1 MKKFLKLAFLAVLF
15 SMVAACGRIDT
26 GHTGVR
32 TSWNKQVQQE
42 VVHPGA
48 YMAVTD
54 SVQQYVTNE
63 VTFIVKDLQPQ
74 TLDKTYLK
82 DLDFTYTY
90 QVDSNDLPNLVTTF
104 KNRTL
109 VNGDDFYP
117 MGSYVDTQIRA
128 AAYAA
133 VSKFNAMEANSHRS
147 DIESDIKII
156 VAAKFAEEGLDKVI
170 RVKQVT
176 VNNVEVDPKLQE
188 AVVRQLNAV
197 IDNKTKDTEIDTA
210 KKENQRMEM
219 LTANSNNGQYIAL
232 LNAQSS
238 MKIAEAIAN
247 GRVNTIVIPSD
258 FKGIVNTAK

>member
-1 MKKFLKLAFLAVLF
+1 MKTIKIVLL
-15 SMVAACGRIDT
+15 SLVVLMMAACGRIDT

-48 YMAVTD
+48 YLAVTD

-63 VTFIVKDLQPQ
+63 VTFIVKNLQPQ
-74 TLDKTYLK
+74 TADKTYLK

-90 QVDSNDLPNLVTTF
+90 QVDANDLPNLVTTF

-109 VNGDDFYP
+109 VNGDDYYP

-133 VSKFNAMEANSHRS
+133 VSKFNAMEANSHRT
-147 DIESDIKII
+147 DIESDIKQI
-156 VAAKFAEEGLDKVI
+156 VAAKFAEEGLDKTI
-170 RVKQVT
+170 HVKQVT

-210 KKENQRMEM
+210 KKEASRMEQ
-219 LTANSNNGQYIAL
+219 LTNNANNTGYIAL
-232 LNAQSS
+232 LNAQAN
-238 MKIAEAIAN
+238 MKIAEGIAN
-247 GRVNTIVIPSD
+247 GRVNTIVVPTD